1 MCAFVLSQA
10 GTTPSKKQHATAVED
25 SSTGGLQT
33 AQAAPQDQ
41 DATPPLLHRSPRA
54 VAAVDSGRS
63 RPARKAAAAAAIA
76 VEKIYNDDCCISL
89 SHSADLSDDLIGDY
103 SDAQFIQQLYMCST
117 DSYSSDDEQANSGK
131 NTGDKIQ
138 RNARKAS
145 VQPLRMFTAAAA
157 ATAAVVTD
165 NDGIG
170 GAVDPAADGAAAA
183 HRQQTIHQQQP
194 AEQKVNCLFWI
205 SNLLAAAVNAV
216 VVACAGPR
224 LYRRVLGRS
233 YKIDC
238 CMHIAQSQR
247 LQPPSGGI

>member
-10 GTTPSKKQHATAVED
+10 GTTPSKKQHATAAED
-25 SSTGGLQT
+25 SSKRGLQT
-33 AQAAPQDQ
+33 AQAAPLDQ
-41 DATPPLLHRSPRA
+41 DATPPLLHRSP
-54 VAAVDSGRS
+54 
-63 RPARKAAAAAAIA
+63 KAAAAAAIA

-103 SDAQFIQQLYMCST
+103 SDAQFIQQLYMCPT

-216 VVACAGPR
+216 VVACAGSR